1 MSIHIDIVCRV
12 LIHVGCSRIRS
23 FNYDTA
29 LTSLTFSPDGA
40 TLYIG
45 TENGAL
51 LVQTLRVVEP
61 PKTVDLGDRVQ
72 CLAVTVCLS
81 CLAVTC
87 LLNHSRRRSS
97 NYRETRP
104 YGPQSDGQRLLKRL
118 LTTYPARTSTAS
130 SNSLPR

>member
-1 MSIHIDIVCRV
+1 MSVRISTVCWV
-12 LIHVGCSRIRS
+12 FMHVGCSRIRS
-23 FNYDTA
+23 FNYGTT

-61 PKTVDLGDRVQ
+61 PKTVDLGDRIQ

-81 CLAVTC
+81 CLVV
-87 LLNHSRRRSS
+87 
-97 NYRETRP
+97 
-104 YGPQSDGQRLLKRL
+104 
-118 LTTYPARTSTAS
+118 TSTELFS
-130 SNSLPR
+130 